1 MSSQN
6 PPPKSVT
13 SFMNDPL
20 TDLQDLSSE
29 RVVEDLT
36 DLVESIYN
44 DQVLFP
50 GKKIFIRT
58 TLARETLFRRFYS
71 NS

>member
-1 MSSQN
+1 MELD
-6 PPPKSVT
+6 T
-13 SFMNDPL
+13 ADLDL
-20 TDLQDLSSE
+20 TSE

-50 GKKIFIRT
+50 CKNHFH
-58 TLARETLFRRFYS
+58 LFSFVR
-71 NS
+71 